1 MSEPGQNLGAFL
13 PISLRSLGLAV
24 ALITSVAC
32 DHTQP
37 GTADLGG
44 NTGPFNA
51 SPPLRITLNPGVD
64 RWPSWGPDGRTIWY
78 SYQDLDRNDGDYCIA
93 PIAATGG
100 TRGAGI
106 CQNTP
111 PAAAESLDVMA
122 SPAVRGARIAWIR
135 INSDSG
141 PFGQVPDGAEI
152 VVAPLAAPASP
163 LQLAHFPQGTVNG
176 NVTLPEDV
184 QWLDDST
191 LVFVGGQFSYN
202 SLSNDTTIC
211 GDGIALLR
219 IGAAGGTT
227 TWLGGA
233 RNAQT
238 VAVGTAPGEL
248 YFTRIGD
255 SKVYRMVLPD
265 TTATSVFD
273 FGSGSAVTSLRV
285 AAGRMLAVVA
295 PSDCDIHGGS
305 VYLVQDSVASL
316 VTLPPYKWRDVA
328 LRADGLAFAVAGE
341 DPGVGPDDI
350 YVVEIP

>member
-1 MSEPGQNLGAFL
+1 MA
-13 PISLRSLGLAV
+13 ISLRSFSLAV
-24 ALITSVAC
+24 ALVTSAAC

-37 GTADLGG
+37 GAAGLGG
-44 NTGPFNA
+44 NTGPFDA
-51 SPPLRITLNPGVD
+51 SPPLRLTLNPGTD
-64 RWPSWGPDGRTIWY
+64 RWPSWSADGRTIWY
-78 SYQDLDRNDGDYCIA
+78 SYEDLDRSDGDYCLA

-100 TRGAGI
+100 THGAGI
-106 CQNTP
+106 CENTP

-122 SPAVRGARIAWIR
+122 SPAVRGSRIAWIR
-135 INSDSG
+135 ITSDSG
-141 PFGQVPDGAEI
+141 PFGTVPNGAEV
-152 VVAPLAAPASP
+152 VVAPLTMPTAPQ
-163 LQLAHFPQGTVNG
+163 QLAHFPQATVNG

-191 LVFVGGQFSYN
+191 LVFVGGQLNYN
-202 SLSNDTTIC
+202 SLINDTTIC

-233 RNAQT
+233 RDAQT
-238 VAVGTAPGEL
+238 VAVGSVPGEL

-255 SKVYRMVLPD
+255 SKVYRMLVPD
-265 TTATSVFD
+265 TTAIPVFD
-273 FGSGSAVTSLRV
+273 FGGVGAVTSLRV
-285 AAGRMLAVVA
+285 AAGRMLAVLA

-316 VTLPPYKWRDVA
+316 VALPAYQWRDLA
-328 LRADGLAFAVAGE
+328 LRADGLAFAAAGE
-341 DPGVGPDDI
+341 NSGVGRDDI